1 MSGFGKFCGVV
12 RFITLGFAL
21 LNILFGVLYL
31 SPEIVQQLSPEST
44 AEEIQIG
51 IGAFFGNGI
60 FLLILSLIAFLIHGA
75 QAKKYKIVLK
85 YKAQLEPYF
94 KEMMDTLCDGYSEQ
108 TYSSIEYKIVWK
120 NPNKKGYKFQIIIH
134 LNIDNNFVNSE
145 SVDAVMRDIQRYLDS
160 RPTPLQEE
168 VPFLYRV
175 VLR

>member
-12 RFITLGFAL
+12 RFVTLGFAL

-75 QAKKYKIVLK
+75 QAKKYKVVLK

-108 TYSSIEYKIVWK
+108 TNTAYKIVWK

-134 LNIDNNFVNSE
+134 LYLDDKFINGDSVNT
-145 SVDAVMRDIQRYLDS
+145 VMEDIQRYLDT

-175 VLR
+175 VLC

>member
-12 RFITLGFAL
+12 RFVTLGFAL
-21 LNILFGVLYL
+21 LNILLGVLYL
-31 SPEIVQQLSPEST
+31 SPEIVQQLSPELT

-75 QAKKYKIVLK
+75 QAKKYKVVLK

-108 TYSSIEYKIVWK
+108 TNTTYKIVWK
-120 NPNKKGYKFQIIIH
+120 NPNKKGYRFQIIIH
-134 LNIDNNFVNSE
+134 LNIDDNLVNGD
-145 SVDAVMRDIQRYLDS
+145 SVSTVMEDIQRYLDA